1 MICWGF
7 FRIFFVVFRGYW
19 VEIIIRLWSTSDG
32 TCTARAY
39 RTQYLDKN
47 SRNWLLLGAQVS
59 SRCVYWQ
66 FHTKKNNSKK
76 YMKMSSFRRVLSFS
90 SGILHKQAGRGMW
103 TQNHPSTTLTT
114 ECFSGLN
121 ITIRIKCKV
130 FYIECKF
137 VDIFNIECKFICNK
151 IT

>member
-1 MICWGF
+1 M
-7 FRIFFVVFRGYW
+7 FRGYR
-19 VEIIIRLWSTSDG
+19 VEIITSIRLWSTDDG
-32 TCTARAY
+32 AAIAY

-90 SGILHKQAGRGMW
+90 SGILGGQGGRGM
-103 TQNHPSTTLTT
+103 
-114 ECFSGLN
+114 
-121 ITIRIKCKV
+121 
-130 FYIECKF
+130 
-137 VDIFNIECKFICNK
+137 
-151 IT
+151 